1 MSNQQGKQVIAFNN
15 RVVTMQQALCQKHHV
30 DYLDYI
36 NFFGVFR
43 EVELCKDLPTWD

>member
-1 MSNQQGKQVIAFNN
+1 M
-15 RVVTMQQALCQKHHV
+15 RKHHV

-43 EVELCKDLPTWD
+43 EVELAKIHNMELKFAFEAPGLPVALEAIL